1 MSSLVIP
8 QAMALELTT
17 ALGFGSGEYT
27 VRDIWAGE
35 ELPGTVTGSA
45 TLHTVVKE
53 AHGTN
58 FLILTPSK

>member
-1 MSSLVIP
+1 
-8 QAMALELTT
+8 MALELTT

-35 ELPGTVTGSA
+35 ELPGTVSGSA